1 MGLLPVLAF
10 RTWQLFTRRSFLPTT
25 ITSLAL
31 GIDAWAR
38 NAVLWA
44 TFRSNSTCVYVR
56 DILYSPEKTL
66 YIYECSFI
74 SSCLTMIYVLLI
86 VFIHMKGSHEGE
98 GNSKN
103 IMRRMFLNILMCFF
117 FLEKEKDK

>member
-1 MGLLPVLAF
+1 M
-10 RTWQLFTRRSFLPTT
+10 
-25 ITSLAL
+25 
-31 GIDAWAR
+31 
-38 NAVLWA
+38 
-44 TFRSNSTCVYVR
+44 YVR

-66 YIYECSFI
+66 YIYERSFI